1 MPGPGAVPVRMA
13 VKRERK
19 LRQVISAGTSPQRPA
34 LRAGIILA
42 AAAGDEN
49 ARIARDLGCGETTV
63 REWRNLTR
71 KLLRRGGFE
80 SQEDLEDQI
89 TEFTTGYNETAHPWK
104 RKYDADA
111 DHARYLQRH
120 PDKNTLTEA
129 A

>member
-63 REWRNLTR
+63 RE
-71 KLLRRGGFE
+71 
-80 SQEDLEDQI
+80 
-89 TEFTTGYNETAHPWK
+89 
-104 RKYDADA
+104 
-111 DHARYLQRH
+111 
-120 PDKNTLTEA
+120 
-129 A
+129 